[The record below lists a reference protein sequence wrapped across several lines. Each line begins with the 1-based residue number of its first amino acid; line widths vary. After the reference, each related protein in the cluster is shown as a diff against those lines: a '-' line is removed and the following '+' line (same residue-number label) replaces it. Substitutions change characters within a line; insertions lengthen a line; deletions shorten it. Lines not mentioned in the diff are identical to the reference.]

1 MSKKK
6 QTKQFEAQT
15 SQLLKM
21 MIHSVYSNKEIFL
34 RELISNASDAI
45 DKLRFAAIEDDAL
58 YEGESDLRVR
68 VSFDRD
74 AKTLT
79 VADSGIGMNIEE
91 VTHNIGTIAQSGTR
105 EFIEQMSGDQKADAN
120 LIGQFGVGFYSAFM
134 VADRVELRTRRAGA
148 PAGEGVL
155 WESEG
160 EGEYTLETIE
170 KETRG
175 TEITMHLSEENLE
188 LLDDRKLRQIVRKY
202 SDHISFPIEMPVE
215 AEPDFE
221 EPDLEEGDE
230 DDVKGQEVVYET
242 VNQASALWTRSQ
254 SDIEDEEYQEF
265 YKHVSHDFED
275 PLIWAH
281 SKVEGT
287 LKFTTLL
294 YIPARRPFDMNTDY
308 EGARHGIKLYV
319 RRVFIMDDA
328 EMFLPRYLRFVR
340 GVVDSDDLTLNVSRE
355 YLQENR
361 VVRAMRKTAVKR
373 VLDML
378 DGLAG
383 DTENPEKYAKFWEA
397 FGSVL
402 KEGMIEDDRN
412 RDRISKLLRFSSTN
426 TDEATFEVSLEDYVG
441 RMKDGQKKIYYVT
454 AESFAAAKNSPHL
467 EIFREKGIE
476 VLLLHDRVDEWLVG
490 HLPEFEE
497 HALVSVAMGELDL
510 DLDKSADGEDAD
522 EDDKK
527 EDTPEASP
535 EIQALLERLK
545 ESLGDEVQDV
555 RVSRRLTSSPT
566 CLVAGAQGVSSNLD
580 RILRQAGETSPGFAP
595 VLELNPTHPII
606 ARLSG
611 EVDNDDFEDW
621 AQVLF
626 DQAIL
631 SEGGKPKDPATFV
644 KRMNKLMVDL
654 LG

>member
-1 MSKKK
+1 MSDKK
-6 QTKQFEAQT
+6 QVKQFEAQT

-45 DKLRFAAIEDDAL
+45 DKLRFAAIEDDSL
-58 YEGESDLRVR
+58 YEGDTDLKVR
-68 VSFDRD
+68 VSFDRE

-79 VADSGIGMNIEE
+79 VADSGIGMSVEE

-105 EFIEQMSGDQKADAN
+105 EFLAQMSGEQKADAN

-148 PAGEGVL
+148 PANEAVL
-155 WESEG
+155 WESDG
-160 EGEYTLETIE
+160 EGEYTIEPIE
-170 KETRG
+170 KATRG
-175 TEITMHLSEENLE
+175 TQITMHLNDENLD
-188 LLDDRKLRQIVRKY
+188 LLDDYKLRQIVRKY
-202 SDHISFPIEMPVE
+202 SDHISFPIEMP
-215 AEPDFE
+215 AEPE
-221 EPDLEEGDE
+221 LDE
-230 DDVKGQEVVYET
+230 DGEEIEDAPLRFET
-242 VNQASALWTRSQ
+242 VNQASALWTRARAEI
-254 SDIEDEEYQEF
+254 DDAEYQEF
-265 YKHVSHDFED
+265 YKHVSHDFEN

-281 SKVEGT
+281 SQVEGT

-294 YIPARRPFDMNTDY
+294 FIPARRPFDMNTDY

-355 YLQENR
+355 FLQENK
-361 VVRAMRKTAVKR
+361 VVRAMRKAAVKR

-378 DGLAG
+378 EELAG
-383 DTENPEKYAKFWEA
+383 DTENPERYAKFWDA
-397 FGSVL
+397 FGAVL
-402 KEGMIEDDRN
+402 KEGVIEDDRN
-412 RDRISKLLRFSSTN
+412 RGRIAKLLRFSSTN
-426 TDEATFEVSLEDYVG
+426 TDEATANVSLEDYVG

-497 HALVSVAMGELDL
+497 HELVSVAMGELDL
-510 DLDKSADGEDAD
+510 DLEKSADGEDAD
-522 EDDKK
+522 EDSEKK
-527 EDTPEASP
+527 DETPEATP

-545 ESLGDEVQDV
+545 EALGEEVQDV

-566 CLVAGAQGVSSNLD
+566 CLVAGAHGVSSNLD
-580 RILRQAGETSPGFAP
+580 RILRQAGELSPGFAP
-595 VLELNPTHPII
+595 VLEVNATHPII

-611 EVDNDDFEDW
+611 DVERADFDDW

-654 LG
+654 LS